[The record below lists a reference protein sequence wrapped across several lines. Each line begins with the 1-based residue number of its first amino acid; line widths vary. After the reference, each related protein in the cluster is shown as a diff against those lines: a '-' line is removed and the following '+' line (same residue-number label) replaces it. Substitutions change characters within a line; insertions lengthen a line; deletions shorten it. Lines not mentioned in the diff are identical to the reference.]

1 MGNAVSFRLNPKCES
16 DRKILAWLEEK
27 SSQPGYQNQTELIKQ
42 ALLNA
47 MESEQSGI
55 REKEITEWMEQAI
68 KSMAEEFTKVVQ
80 ESSQNVANNMFAGV
94 QGAMASMQMSGVV
107 PNGRAVDVPNAIT
120 TPGMVPVSEPI
131 VPDNELVEDTSN
143 AMDSATKNMLG
154 SLFDM
159 DDLLDGQIPVI
170 KETASFSE
178 QLKNMEHLDDVDS
191 MWEDIKQ
198 SKQNFVTLENHLQ
211 NIESDI
217 LQIENHLEKIDSFV
231 AIMEVYTHLQDIDNM
246 WDDIEICK
254 KNIEKINE
262 DIQTQQS
269 ELDILATTSEK
280 HTKSIAGLSEKLAD
294 AQEYATDSR
303 KLITKLEAFRG
314 KVSALNH
321 LMEVDE
327 IWKQTEGHQIRINR
341 VEQEG
346 KVHGDKLNELEQAD
360 SKMCERITSNAHEIS
375 LLKKYMDKLSGIS
388 HLDDI
393 DGMWNDIEE
402 HTSKFIES
410 EKRDAELTDTIQKN
424 KEEVNENIAQAV
436 QEAHIAIETLT
447 KKVKYAYWIAGGSAG
462 LAIVELILL
471 LMKVI

>member
-159 DDLLDGQIPVI
+159 DD
-170 KETASFSE
+170 E
-178 QLKNMEHLDDVDS
+178 
-191 MWEDIKQ
+191 
-198 SKQNFVTLENHLQ
+198 
-211 NIESDI
+211 
-217 LQIENHLEKIDSFV
+217 
-231 AIMEVYTHLQDIDNM
+231 
-246 WDDIEICK
+246 
-254 KNIEKINE
+254 
-262 DIQTQQS
+262 
-269 ELDILATTSEK
+269 
-280 HTKSIAGLSEKLAD
+280 
-294 AQEYATDSR
+294 
-303 KLITKLEAFRG
+303 
-314 KVSALNH
+314 
-321 LMEVDE
+321 
-327 IWKQTEGHQIRINR
+327 
-341 VEQEG
+341 
-346 KVHGDKLNELEQAD
+346 
-360 SKMCERITSNAHEIS
+360 
-375 LLKKYMDKLSGIS
+375 
-388 HLDDI
+388 
-393 DGMWNDIEE
+393 
-402 HTSKFIES
+402 
-410 EKRDAELTDTIQKN
+410 
-424 KEEVNENIAQAV
+424 
-436 QEAHIAIETLT
+436 
-447 KKVKYAYWIAGGSAG
+447 
-462 LAIVELILL
+462 
-471 LMKVI
+471 